1 MQPKQPDN
9 HPSKTTPG
17 TLGAQDIH
25 EEDVRNPGVNYEPRE
40 ADLRV
45 VLAFLFALGLAA
57 VMVLLVLWGMF
68 AYFRGLSAQRGA
80 LPSPRMYTSPPQ
92 VPPPQ
97 LQPDPVADYNV
108 YHLSEDEVLNS
119 YGWVD
124 QQAGATR
131 IPIDRAMDLL
141 AERGLPWKAPGTGPV
156 PTAPNSNPA
165 TGALPGA
172 SRGQEEVQETKQ

>member
-1 MQPKQPDN
+1 MPTNKPDN
-9 HPSKTTPG
+9 HPSKPNPG
-17 TLGAQDIH
+17 LLGASDVRQ
-25 EEDVRNPGVNYEPRE
+25 EDVRNPGVSYEPTQP
-40 ADLRV
+40 DLRV
-45 VLAFLFALGLAA
+45 VLAFLFALGLAT

-68 AYFRGLSAQRGA
+68 TYFRGLSAQRGA
-80 LPSPRMYTSPPQ
+80 LPSPRMYTSAPP

-108 YHLSEDEVLNS
+108 YHLSADETLNS

-124 QQAGATR
+124 QQAGTTR

-156 PTAPNSNPA
+156 PTAPNPNPA
-165 TGALPGA
+165 TGAMPGTT
-172 SRGQEEVQETKQ
+172 RGEMREAKQ